1 MKTDYQLL
9 KLAAQIHGAKPHI
22 IHTGEWYDD
31 LTPDRLFWNPL
42 RDDGDA
48 LRLAVNLGLEVY
60 KGNDE
65 AGDFTGVVYFIEG
78 HSRPR
83 VAIEYY
89 KDHNDAFTATR
100 LAITRA
106 AAEIQLGKERV

>member
-1 MKTDYQLL
+1 MKTDHELL
-9 KLAAQIHGAKPHI
+9 ELAARIHGAKPHI
-22 IHTGEWYDD
+22 IHAGEWYDD

-42 RDDGDA
+42 RDDGDV

-65 AGDFTGVVYFIEG
+65 VGDLAGVVYFIEG
-78 HSRPR
+78 RSRPK

-89 KDHNDAFTATR
+89 KDHDDAFSATR
-100 LAITRA
+100 RAITRA
-106 AAEIQLGKERV
+106 AAEIQLEKDKV